1 MGNGYSVRD
10 PPPPVARRDVTTPPV
25 AESPAER
32 YGNTGTL
39 LIIIVTLCSVIHY
52 NTKLSENRLTA
63 PMAEES
69 NIIHLESW
77 NV

>member
-32 YGNTGTL
+32 YNYTIWL
-39 LIIIVTLCSVIHY
+39 Y
-52 NTKLSENRLTA
+52 KQ
-63 PMAEES
+63 
-69 NIIHLESW
+69 
-77 NV
+77 